1 MRSRW
6 LGRMVLLSFLGAAC
20 AGDGTGVDGGEGGG
34 VNSGMTLS
42 ADVQPILMANCA
54 LSGCHAGS
62 NPQEGQNLSAR
73 QTFSNVVNVAS
84 NQLPSM
90 DRVEP
95 GQPDSSYLVH
105 KIQGTHLQVGGS
117 GERMPVGRSPLSQAE
132 TNVIRAWIEAGAM
145 SN

>member
-6 LGRMVLLSFLGAAC
+6 FGRIALVSFLGAAC
-20 AGDGTGVDGGEGGG
+20 AGDGTGLEGVGGG
-34 VNSGMTLS
+34 NAGPTLS
-42 ADVQPILMANCA
+42 ADVQPIFTATCA
-54 LSGCHAGS
+54 FSGCHVGS
-62 NPQEGQNLSAR
+62 DPQEGQNLSAG

-84 NQLPSM
+84 NELPTM

-117 GERMPVGRSPLSQAE
+117 GDRMPLARSPLSQAE
-132 TNVIRAWIEAGAM
+132 IDVIRAWIQAGAM

>member
-6 LGRMVLLSFLGAAC
+6 FGRIALVSFLGAAC
-20 AGDGTGVDGGEGGG
+20 AGDGTGLEGVGGG
-34 VNSGMTLS
+34 NAGPTLS
-42 ADVQPILMANCA
+42 ADVQPILTANCA
-54 LSGCHAGS
+54 LSGCHVGS
-62 NPQEGQNLSAR
+62 DPQEGQNLSAG

-84 NQLPSM
+84 NELPTM

-117 GERMPVGRSPLSQAE
+117 GDRMPLARSPLSQAE
-132 TNVIRAWIEAGAM
+132 IDVIRAWIQAGAM